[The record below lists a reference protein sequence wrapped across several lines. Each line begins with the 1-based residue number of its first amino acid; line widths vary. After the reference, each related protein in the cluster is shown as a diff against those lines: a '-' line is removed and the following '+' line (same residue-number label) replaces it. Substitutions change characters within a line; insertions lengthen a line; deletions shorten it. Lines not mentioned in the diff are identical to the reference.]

1 MLALLVEGQISHA
14 TDQRIVGGGILVD
27 EAEGE

>member
-1 MLALLVEGQISHA
+1 MLALLVGSQISHA
-14 TDQRIVGGGILVD
+14 TDQRIVGGAILVD